1 MDYQLYENSDIL
13 LNENSDSSKNS
24 WNIPSECGMD
34 NNGDIFGW
42 NALKMDEGDSKI
54 SRKRRLSLDAEE
66 RKTKNGF
73 KLVKD
78 PLSLE
83 GKGKKTNIHKG
94 TVKIHHWEVEDYDE
108 LNTDIESS
116 LSLGGNDI
124 VNNSYG
130 VSENILSMNGMTVF
144 KQEAPSPT
152 SNDVT
157 TLQVVHKHRESPT
170 STHHGNAIVNS
181 TMEDNTSQNMFNNT
195 INQLLSQTGLV
206 GLHNVMDTNNLS
218 PQNSQDNYTVS
229 STNYNLIEDSRFQYV
244 LAAATSIATKQ
255 NEDTLTYLNQG
266 QSYEIKLKK
275 LGDLSFYRGK
285 LLKSVVRI
293 CFHERRLQYMEKEQ
307 MLSWQKAR
315 PGDRILE
322 VDIPLS
328 YGANDIYQP
337 SGALNVIQFK
347 WDPTKEVGVYI
358 KVNCISTEFTPKKH
372 GGEKGVPFRIQVET
386 YQNSELGG
394 NVNKRLHAAA
404 CQIKVF
410 KLKGADRKHKQD
422 REKIMKRPMSE
433 QEKYQP
439 SYDCTVLNDLP
450 NDSVLLSPRLT
461 PDNLETTVDSNQIQN
476 IPPRV
481 VEDGSNEIGVA
492 IPQNS
497 ISKTRIE
504 KEEKPQ
510 QPRISKNNVQ
520 LGQESSPEETS
531 RWLMANRFEKYVDTF
546 GQFSG
551 DDMFR
556 MSREDLI
563 QICGD
568 ADGIR
573 LHNAIHLKTIA
584 PKLKLYVCRENSS
597 VYNAIFLSSH
607 SNAELIQKLSLMLG
621 LPHDQV
627 HDIYMEGPRLIH
639 IQLNDDVLKHIKEE
653 TMFTLEVLPQ
663 ENNGYILLLKKS
675 IK

>member
-1 MDYQLYENSDIL
+1 MANQESNNFFLLIHTMTITESDYVVEAQFFHAFSRD
-13 LNENSDSSKNS
+13 
-24 WNIPSECGMD
+24 
-34 NNGDIFGW
+34 FA
-42 NALKMDEGDSKI
+42 NARLVA
-54 SRKRRLSLDAEE
+54 KRLRL
-66 RKTKNGF
+66 R
-73 KLVKD
+73 
-78 PLSLE
+78 
-83 GKGKKTNIHKG
+83 IHPR
-94 TVKIHHWEVEDYDE
+94 
-108 LNTDIESS
+108 LR
-116 LSLGGNDI
+116 GNR
-124 VNNSYG
+124 N
-130 VSENILSMNGMTVF
+130 
-144 KQEAPSPT
+144 KA
-152 SNDVT
+152 
-157 TLQVVHKHRESPT
+157 
-170 STHHGNAIVNS
+170 
-181 TMEDNTSQNMFNNT
+181 
-195 INQLLSQTGLV
+195 
-206 GLHNVMDTNNLS
+206 
-218 PQNSQDNYTVS
+218 
-229 STNYNLIEDSRFQYV
+229 
-244 LAAATSIATKQ
+244 
-255 NEDTLTYLNQG
+255 
-266 QSYEIKLKK
+266 
-275 LGDLSFYRGK
+275 
-285 LLKSVVRI
+285 
-293 CFHERRLQYMEKEQ
+293 RLQ
-307 MLSWQKAR
+307 R
-315 PGDRILE
+315 
-322 VDIPLS
+322 
-328 YGANDIYQP
+328 
-337 SGALNVIQFK
+337 LNA
-347 WDPTKEVGVYI
+347 P
-358 KVNCISTEFTPKKH
+358 NLRS
-372 GGEKGVPFRIQVET
+372 
-386 YQNSELGG
+386 L
-394 NVNKRLHAAA
+394 
-404 CQIKVF
+404 
-410 KLKGADRKHKQD
+410 
-422 REKIMKRPMSE
+422 MKRNSSNV
-433 QEKYQP
+433 KHHLRALH
-439 SYDCTVLNDLP
+439 V
-450 NDSVLLSPRLT
+450 
-461 PDNLETTVDSNQIQN
+461 NQIQN